1 MDPPGTRYVERDGHA
16 LAYQV
21 VGEGGAD
28 VDVVLFLE
36 IGLHPDLMWTDPHI
50 HYVFERATTFCRMVY
65 FQRRGF
71 GLSDPVD
78 HVPTLE
84 QQADDV
90 LAVMDAVGMQR
101 ATLVGI
107 GSTCGALALIAAR
120 TPDRVTGMVFQ
131 QPFVEG
137 ALRGGV
143 DLPRGW
149 TVEARDRFVDG
160 WRTVYDNWGSG
171 GVIAMWD
178 PTQDSPFNRRLM
190 ALLER
195 CSATP
200 ATARAHLEWLFRID
214 YFEVLASI
222 QCGTRVLHSARSAV
236 PLAVSRHIA
245 AAIPHG
251 TLHVLPPLPPGTSMG
266 QAWIE
271 VLDHIEEVAT
281 GVHRPVDAERYL
293 ASVMFTDIAGSTET
307 LARIG
312 DSPYRDLRATHE
324 RQVRIEVELAGGR
337 LVNVAGD
344 GTLSVFDGPAAAVR
358 CAHLVCR
365 QAEDLGLGVRAGVH
379 TGEIEGIGTELTGIT
394 VHIGARIGAAAGPGE
409 VLVSRAVRD
418 QVVGSGLSFVDHGT
432 HELKGVPGRW
442 RLYALTATDAPAE
455 CEPSTV
461 SQKTLGLTMLDRAVL
476 RMARRAPHV
485 LRAAA
490 EMANARQ
497 RRLSRRPD

>member
-90 LAVMDAVGMQR
+90 LAVMDAVGMER

-160 WRTVYDNWGSG
+160 WRTVYDNWG
-171 GVIAMWD
+171 
-178 PTQDSPFNRRLM
+178 P
-190 ALLER
+190 
-195 CSATP
+195 
-200 ATARAHLEWLFRID
+200 
-214 YFEVLASI
+214 
-222 QCGTRVLHSARSAV
+222 
-236 PLAVSRHIA
+236 
-245 AAIPHG
+245 
-251 TLHVLPPLPPGTSMG
+251 
-266 QAWIE
+266 
-271 VLDHIEEVAT
+271 
-281 GVHRPVDAERYL
+281 
-293 ASVMFTDIAGSTET
+293 AGSSRCGIPPRT
-307 LARIG
+307 RRSIG
-312 DSPYRDLRATHE
+312 
-324 RQVRIEVELAGGR
+324 G
-337 LVNVAGD
+337 
-344 GTLSVFDGPAAAVR
+344 
-358 CAHLVCR
+358 
-365 QAEDLGLGVRAGVH
+365 
-379 TGEIEGIGTELTGIT
+379 
-394 VHIGARIGAAAGPGE
+394 
-409 VLVSRAVRD
+409 
-418 QVVGSGLSFVDHGT
+418 
-432 HELKGVPGRW
+432 
-442 RLYALTATDAPAE
+442 
-455 CEPSTV
+455 
-461 SQKTLGLTMLDRAVL
+461 
-476 RMARRAPHV
+476 
-485 LRAAA
+485 
-490 EMANARQ
+490 
-497 RRLSRRPD
+497 

>member
-1 MDPPGTRYVERDGHA
+1 
-16 LAYQV
+16 
-21 VGEGGAD
+21 
-28 VDVVLFLE
+28 
-36 IGLHPDLMWTDPHI
+36 
-50 HYVFERATTFCRMVY
+50 
-65 FQRRGF
+65 
-71 GLSDPVD
+71 
-78 HVPTLE
+78 
-84 QQADDV
+84 
-90 LAVMDAVGMQR
+90 
-101 ATLVGI
+101 
-107 GSTCGALALIAAR
+107 
-120 TPDRVTGMVFQ
+120 
-131 QPFVEG
+131 
-137 ALRGGV
+137 
-143 DLPRGW
+143 
-149 TVEARDRFVDG
+149 
-160 WRTVYDNWGSG
+160 
-171 GVIAMWD
+171 
-178 PTQDSPFNRRLM
+178 M

-214 YFEVLASI
+214 YFDVLASI

-266 QAWIE
+266 QAWIA

-312 DSPYRDLRATHE
+312 DAPYRDLRATHE

-365 QAEDLGLGVRAGVH
+365 QAEELGLGVRAGVH

-418 QVVGSGLSFVDHGT
+418 QVVGSGLSFADHGS

-442 RLYALTATDAPAE
+442 RLYALVATDADTAAQG
-455 CEPSTV
+455 EPSTT
-461 SQKTLGLTMLDRAVL
+461 SRKTLSLTVLDRAVL
-476 RMARRAPHV
+476 RMARRAPNV

-490 EMANARQ
+490 GMANARQ
-497 RRLSRRPD
+497 RRLSRPPD

>member
-1 MDPPGTRYVERDGHA
+1 MYPPTTRYVERDGHA

-21 VGEGGAD
+21 VGESGENST
-28 VDVVLFLE
+28 DVVLFLE
-36 IGLHPDLMWTDPHI
+36 IGLHPDLMWTDTHI
-50 HYVFERATTFCRMVY
+50 HYVFERAARFCRMVY

-90 LAVMDAVGMQR
+90 LAIMDAVGMPH

-120 TPDRVTGMVFQ
+120 DPDRVTGLVFQ

-137 ALRGGV
+137 ALREGV
-143 DLPRGW
+143 HLPHGW
-149 TVEARDRFVDG
+149 TPAARTRFVDG
-160 WRTVYDNWGSG
+160 WRAVYDDWGSG
-171 GVIAMWD
+171 QVIAMWD

-214 YFEVLASI
+214 YFDALMSI
-222 QCGTRVLHSARSAV
+222 QCPTRVLHSARSAV
-236 PLAVSRHIA
+236 PEAASRKIA

-266 QAWIE
+266 EGWIP
-271 VLDHIEEVAT
+271 VLDHVQEVAT
-281 GVHRPVDAERYL
+281 GVRHPIDAERYL
-293 ASVMFTDIAGSTET
+293 ATVLFTDVVGSTET

-312 DSPYRDLRATHE
+312 DGPYRDLRAAHE
-324 RQVRIEVELAGGR
+324 RQVRNEVERADGQ

-344 GTLSVFDGPAAAVR
+344 GTLSVFEGPAAAVR
-358 CAHLVCR
+358 CARTVCS
-365 QAEDLGLGVRAGVH
+365 QAAVLGLGVRAGVH
-379 TGEIEGIGTELTGIT
+379 TGEIEGTGPELTGMT
-394 VHIGARIGAAAGPGE
+394 VHVGARIGATAGPGE
-409 VLVSRAVRD
+409 VLVSRTVRD
-418 QVVGSGLSFVDHGT
+418 LVVGSGLAFTERGEYD
-432 HELKGVPGRW
+432 LRGVPGRW
-442 RLYALTATDAPAE
+442 QLYALTETDDE
-455 CEPSTV
+455 RTV
-461 SQKTLGLTMLDRAVL
+461 SRKPLSLKMIDRMIL
-476 RMARRAPHV
+476 RTARRAPQV
-485 LRAAA
+485 LRAAGRLA
-490 EMANARQ
+490 VSHQ
-497 RRLSRRPD
+497 RRRAR

>member
-21 VGEGGAD
+21 VGEGPA
-28 VDVVLFLE
+28 DVVLFLE

-50 HYVFERATTFCRMVY
+50 HYVFERAATFCRLVY

-90 LAVMDAVGMQR
+90 LAVMDAVGMRR

-120 TPDRVTGMVFQ
+120 DPDRAAGLVLQ

-137 ALRGGV
+137 ALREG
-143 DLPRGW
+143 DSLPRGW
-149 TVEARDRFVDG
+149 TEEARDRFVDG
-160 WRTVYDNWGSG
+160 WRAVYDNWGSG
-171 GVIAMWD
+171 QVIAMWD

-214 YFEVLASI
+214 YFDALSSI
-222 QCGTRVLHSARSAV
+222 QCPTRVLHSARSAV
-236 PLAVSRHIA
+236 PLEASRRVA
-245 AAIPHG
+245 EAIPHG
-251 TLHVLPPLPPGTSMG
+251 ALHVLPPLPPGTSMG
-266 QAWIE
+266 EAWIP
-271 VLDHIEEVAT
+271 VLDHIEHIAT
-281 GVHRPVDAERYL
+281 GVGRPVNAERYL
-293 ASVMFTDIAGSTET
+293 ATVLFTDVVGSTET

-312 DSPYRDLRATHE
+312 DGPYRALRSAYE
-324 RQVRIEVELAGGR
+324 RQVRIEVERAGGL

-344 GTLSVFDGPAAAVR
+344 GTLSVFEGPAAAVR
-358 CAHLVCR
+358 CARTVCR
-365 QAEDLGLGVRAGVH
+365 AARELGLGVRAGVH
-379 TGEIEGIGTELTGIT
+379 TGEVEGIGTEVTGLT
-394 VHIGARIGAAAGPGE
+394 VHIGARVGASAGPGE
-409 VLVSRAVRD
+409 VYVSRTVRD
-418 QVVGSGLSFVDHGT
+418 LAVGSGFVFVDRGEHN
-432 HELKGVPGRW
+432 LKGVPGRW
-442 RLYALTATDAPAE
+442 RLFLLADT
-455 CEPSTV
+455 C
-461 SQKTLGLTMLDRAVL
+461 DRSGIVDRKPLSLHVIDRVVL
-476 RMARRAPHV
+476 SVARRAPRV
-485 LRAAA
+485 LRAA
-490 EMANARQ
+490 RPFTPPD
-497 RRLSRRPD
+497 RLPPGR

>member
-1 MDPPGTRYVERDGHA
+1 MYPPGTRYVERDGHA

-21 VGEGGAD
+21 VGEGGTNGT
-28 VDVVLFLE
+28 DVVLFLE

-50 HYVFERATTFCRMVY
+50 HYVFEQAARFCRLVY

-90 LAVMDAVGMQR
+90 LAIMDAAGMRR

-120 TPDRVTGMVFQ
+120 DPDRVTGLVFQ

-137 ALRGGV
+137 ALREGV

-149 TVEARDRFVDG
+149 TVAARDRFVDG
-160 WRTVYDNWGSG
+160 WRAVYDDWGSG
-171 GVIAMWD
+171 KVIAMWD
-178 PTQDSPFNRRLM
+178 PTQDSSFNRRLM

-214 YFEVLASI
+214 YFDALASI
-222 QCGTRVLHSARSAV
+222 QCPTRILHSARSAV
-236 PLAVSRHIA
+236 PLETSRQVA

-266 QAWIE
+266 EAWIP
-271 VLDHIEEVAT
+271 VLDHIHEVAT
-281 GVHRPVDAERYL
+281 GTRRPFDADRYL
-293 ASVMFTDIAGSTET
+293 ATVLFTDLVGSTET

-312 DSPYRDLRATHE
+312 DGRYRGLRDTHE
-324 RQVRIEVELAGGR
+324 RQVRNEVEGAGGR

-358 CAHLVCR
+358 CARTVCR
-365 QAEDLGLGVRAGVH
+365 QAAELGVGVRAGVH
-379 TGEIEGIGTELTGIT
+379 TGEIEGTGIEMTGMT
-394 VHIGARIGAAAGPGE
+394 VHVGARIGATAGPGE
-409 VLVSRAVRD
+409 VLVSRTVRD
-418 QVVGSGLSFVDHGT
+418 LVVGSGLTFVDRG
-432 HELKGVPGRW
+432 EYDLKGVPGHW
-442 RLYALTATDAPAE
+442 LLYALTDTVDDAR
-455 CEPSTV
+455 TI
-461 SQKTLGLTMLDRAVL
+461 DRKPLSLKAIDHLIL
-476 RMARRAPHV
+476 RTARRAPQV
-485 LRAAA
+485 LRAAGRIA
-490 EMANARQ
+490 VAHQHRRAR
-497 RRLSRRPD
+497 

>member
-28 VDVVLFLE
+28 VVLFLE

-50 HYVFERATTFCRMVY
+50 HYVFERAVTFCRMAY

-71 GLSDPVD
+71 GLSEPVD

-84 QQADDV
+84 QQSDDV
-90 LAVMDAVGMQR
+90 LAVMDAVGMER
-101 ATLVGI
+101 ATLVGSA
-107 GSTCGALALIAAR
+107 STCAALALAAAR
-120 TPDRVTGMVFQ
+120 APERVTGMVLQ
-131 QPFVEG
+131 QPFIEG
-137 ALRGGV
+137 VLRDGP
-143 DLPRGW
+143 DLPHGW
-149 TVEARDRFVDG
+149 DRATRDRFVEG
-160 WRTVYDNWGSG
+160 WRAVYDKWGSG
-171 GVIAMWD
+171 QIMSMWD
-178 PTQDSPFNRRLM
+178 PTEDTPFTRRLL

-200 ATARAHLEWLFRID
+200 TTARAHLEWLFRID
-214 YFEVLASI
+214 CSDALPSI
-222 QCGTRVLHSARSAV
+222 QCETRVLHSARSPV
-236 PLAVSRHIA
+236 PMEASRHVA
-245 AAIPHG
+245 EAIPHG
-251 TLHVLPPLPPGTSMG
+251 TLHVLPPLAPGTSMG
-266 QAWIE
+266 EAWIP

-293 ASVMFTDIAGSTET
+293 ASVLFTDIAGSTEI
-307 LARIG
+307 LGRIG
-312 DSPYRDLRATHE
+312 DAPYRDLRATHE

-358 CAHLVCR
+358 CARLVCD

-379 TGEIEGIGTELTGIT
+379 TGEIEGIGTELTGMT

-418 QVVGSGLSFVDHGT
+418 QVVGSGLSFVDRGT
-432 HELKGVPGRW
+432 RELKGVPGRW
-442 RLYALTATDAPAE
+442 RLYALATTDDPAE
-455 CEPSTV
+455 IEPSTA
-461 SQKTLGLTMLDRAVL
+461 SGKTLNLTVLDRVVL
-476 RMARRAPHV
+476 RMARRAPNV

-490 EMANARQ
+490 GMANARQ

>member
-1 MDPPGTRYVERDGHA
+1 MYPSGTRYVERDGHA

-21 VGEGGAD
+21 VGEGGKNST
-28 VDVVLFLE
+28 DVVLFLE

-50 HYVFERATTFCRMVY
+50 HYVFERAATFCRMVY

-84 QQADDV
+84 EQADDV
-90 LAVMDAVGMQR
+90 LAVMNAVRIRR

-120 TPDRVTGMVFQ
+120 APDRVTGLVFQ

-137 ALRGGV
+137 ALREGV

-149 TVEARDRFVDG
+149 TVAARDHFVDG
-160 WRTVYDNWGSG
+160 WRSVYDDWGAG

-214 YFEVLASI
+214 YFDALASI
-222 QCGTRVLHSARSAV
+222 QCPTRVLHSARSAV
-236 PLAVSRHIA
+236 PLEASRQIA

-251 TLHVLPPLPPGTSMG
+251 TLHVLPPSPPGTSMG
-266 QAWIE
+266 EGWIP
-271 VLDHIEEVAT
+271 VLDHIEVVAT
-281 GVHRPVDAERYL
+281 GDRRPVDAERYL
-293 ASVMFTDIAGSTET
+293 ASLLFTDVAGSTET

-312 DSPYRDLRATHE
+312 DGRYRDLRDTHE
-324 RQVRIEVELAGGR
+324 RQVRNEVEQAGGR

-344 GTLSVFDGPAAAVR
+344 GTLSVFEGPAAAVR
-358 CAHLVCR
+358 CARRVCR
-365 QAEDLGLGVRAGVH
+365 LAAELGLRVRAGVH
-379 TGEIEGIGTELTGIT
+379 TGEIEGIGTELTGMT
-394 VHIGARIGAAAGPGE
+394 VHVGARIGATAGAGE
-409 VLVSRAVRD
+409 VLVSRTVRD
-418 QVVGSGLSFVDHGT
+418 LVVGSGLAFIDRGEHD
-432 HELKGVPGRW
+432 LKGVPGRW
-442 RLYALTATDAPAE
+442 RLYALAE
-455 CEPSTV
+455 ACDES
-461 SQKTLGLTMLDRAVL
+461 RAVSRKPL
-476 RMARRAPHV
+476 SLTLIDRLILGTARRAPQL
-485 LRAAA
+485 LRTAGRIATSHR
-490 EMANARQ
+490 N
-497 RRLSRRPD
+497 RRTR